1 MQLKSWKSLAIIGLI
16 GVLILGGVGTV
27 VVAAKNHGPA
37 MADGPTVNLN
47 ETLQHNLTV
56 WVGAKIEGKVVPI
69 QGAKVAAWS
78 MTAIWSEN
86 NTTFTVTFHKA
97 AEGVTDA
104 NGTTKFNLS
113 EGKYLI
119 VAGYHGL
126 KSVAKM
132 HLDGDE
138 TIRMRLHN
146 LDCRFME
153 KEKEDRQV
161 IQIVS
166 QL

>member
-1 MQLKSWKSLAIIGLI
+1 MKLKSWKSLAIIGLI
-16 GVLILGGVGTV
+16 GALILGGVGTV
-27 VVAAKNHGPA
+27 VVTAKNQGSA
-37 MADGPTVNLN
+37 IADGPTVNLD
-47 ETLQHNLTV
+47 EPQQHNLTV
-56 WVGAKIEGKVVPI
+56 WLGAKIEGKVVPI

-78 MTAIWSEN
+78 MTAIWSDN
-86 NTTFTVTFHKA
+86 NTTFTMTFHKA
-97 AEGVTDA
+97 AEGITDA

-119 VAGYHGL
+119 VASYHGL
-126 KSVAKM
+126 KSVTKM

-153 KEKEDRQV
+153 KEDRQV